1 MKDAVVLELTGSVS
15 GSEKGRTEFDIN
27 RAESKADMK
36 ILRWLV
42 LVLGSLPIS
51 VSLMAA
57 ENSPLIPKSC
67 QSGTPVIG
75 VALPNTT
82 NPYYVAMRQGFID
95 GAKEL
100 GFKVNIQIAN
110 DDNEAQLAQVQ
121 GFIQQQV
128 CAVALNA
135 VKSGPGAAEAAAA
148 YKAGIPVFT
157 VNVIVSEK
165 DLQAQHAEIVDYV
178 GADNFAGGKQMGE
191 QVLKDYGPDAKLIV
205 GIVTEPNEI
214 PTVERTKGFKS
225 VFANNPNVKFVQ
237 EVNGLVK
244 PDVSLQ
250 KTTEMLQAHPDINL
264 IWADTGPAAQGALR
278 AVKSL
283 NAKAKVYGFAI
294 ADYPIEALYPGA
306 AAQEPYQYAKATLQQ
321 IKDYL
326 DGKEV
331 PKEVLKPLK
340 IITTGK
346 PAPGEVG

>member
-1 MKDAVVLELTGSVS
+1 MKSLRWIAAVLAIVS
-15 GSEKGRTEFDIN
+15 GS
-27 RAESKADMK
+27 SM
-36 ILRWLV
+36 
-42 LVLGSLPIS
+42 
-51 VSLMAA
+51 LMAA
-57 ENSPLIPKSC
+57 DSPPMIPKSC
-67 QSGTPVIG
+67 KADKPLIG

-100 GFKVNIQIAN
+100 GFEVNVQIAN
-110 DDNEAQLAQVQ
+110 DDNEAQLGQVQ
-121 GFIQQQV
+121 GFIQQGI
-128 CAVALNA
+128 CALALNG
-135 VKSGPGAAEAAAA
+135 VKSGPAAAEAAAA

-165 DLQAQHAEIVDYV
+165 DLAAQHAEIVDYV
-178 GADNFAGGKQMGE
+178 GADNFAGGKQIGE
-191 QVLKDYGPDAKLIV
+191 QVLKDYGPDAKLVI

-214 PTVERTKGFKS
+214 PTVQRSKGFKS
-225 VFANNPNVKFVQ
+225 VFAGNPNVKVVQ
-237 EVNGLVK
+237 EVTGLVK

-283 NAKAKVYGFAI
+283 NANAKVYGFAI
-294 ADYPIEALYPGA
+294 SEFPIESLYPAA
-306 AAQEPYQYAKATLQQ
+306 AAQEPYEYAKITLRQ
-321 IKDYL
+321 IRDYL

-331 PKEVLKPLK
+331 PKEVLRPLK
-340 IITTGK
+340 IITHGK

>member
-1 MKDAVVLELTGSVS
+1 
-15 GSEKGRTEFDIN
+15 
-27 RAESKADMK
+27 MK
-36 ILRWLV
+36 ILRWIY
-42 LVLGSLPIS
+42 PI
-51 VSLMAA
+51 LAA
-57 ENSPLIPKSC
+57 FPLASPLLAADTPLKPKSC
-67 QSGTPVIG
+67 DSTHALIG

-100 GFKVNIQIAN
+100 GLQVNIQIAN
-110 DDNEAQLAQVQ
+110 DDNEAQLAQIQ
-121 GFIQQQV
+121 GFVQQQV
-128 CAVALNA
+128 CAVVLNA

-157 VNVIVSEK
+157 VNVIVSDK
-165 DLQAQHAEIVDYV
+165 DLAAQHTEIVDYV
-178 GADNFAGGKQMGE
+178 GADNFAGGKQIGE
-191 QVLKDYGPDAKLIV
+191 QVLKDYGPDAKLVI

-225 VFANNPNVKFVQ
+225 VFAGNSNAKVVQ

-283 NAKAKVYGFAI
+283 NSQAKVYGFAI
-294 ADYPIEALYPGA
+294 ADYPVEALYPAA
-306 AAQEPYQYAKATLQQ
+306 AAQEPYQYAKITLQQ
-321 IKDYL
+321 IRDYL
-326 DGKEV
+326 DGKNV
-331 PKEVLKPLK
+331 PKKVLRPLK

>member
-1 MKDAVVLELTGSVS
+1 MK
-15 GSEKGRTEFDIN
+15 
-27 RAESKADMK
+27 M
-36 ILRWLV
+36 LRWLSVILGIVPLASV
-42 LVLGSLPIS
+42 LIAADNPR
-51 VSLMAA
+51 LM
-57 ENSPLIPKSC
+57 PKPC
-67 QSGTPVIG
+67 QSGTPLIG

-100 GFKVNIQIAN
+100 GFQVNIQIAN
-110 DDNEAQLAQVQ
+110 DDNEAQLSQVQ
-121 GFIQQQV
+121 GFIQQGI
-128 CAVALNA
+128 CALALNG
-135 VKSGPGAAEAAAA
+135 VKSGPAAAEAAAA

-165 DLQAQHAEIVDYV
+165 DLAAQHAEIVDYV
-178 GADNFAGGKQMGE
+178 GADNFAGGKQIGE
-191 QVLKDYGPDAKLIV
+191 QVLKDYGPDAKLVI

-214 PTVERTKGFKS
+214 PTVQRSNGFKS
-225 VFANNPNVKFVQ
+225 VFSDNPNVKIVQ

-283 NAKAKVYGFAI
+283 NSNAKVYGFAI
-294 ADYPIEALYPGA
+294 SEYPIEPLYPAA
-306 AAQEPYQYAKATLQQ
+306 AAQEPYEYAKITLKQ
-321 IKDYL
+321 IRDYL
-326 DGKEV
+326 DGKDV
-331 PKEVLKPLK
+331 PKQVLRPLK
-340 IITTGK
+340 IITHGK

>member
-1 MKDAVVLELTGSVS
+1 MK
-15 GSEKGRTEFDIN
+15 
-27 RAESKADMK
+27 M
-36 ILRWLV
+36 LRWVSVILGIVPLASV
-42 LVLGSLPIS
+42 LI
-51 VSLMAA
+51 AA
-57 ENSPLIPKSC
+57 DNPRLIPKSC
-67 QSGTPVIG
+67 QSGTPLIG

-100 GFKVNIQIAN
+100 GFQVNIQIAN
-110 DDNEAQLAQVQ
+110 DDNEAQLSQVQ
-121 GFIQQQV
+121 GFIQQGI
-128 CAVALNA
+128 CALALNG
-135 VKSGPGAAEAAAA
+135 VKSGPAAAEAAAA

-165 DLQAQHAEIVDYV
+165 DLAAQHAEIVDYV
-178 GADNFAGGKQMGE
+178 GADNFAGGKQIGE
-191 QVLKDYGPDAKLIV
+191 QVLKDYGPDAKLVI

-214 PTVERTKGFKS
+214 PTVQRSNGFKS
-225 VFANNPNVKFVQ
+225 VFSGNPNVKIVQ

-283 NAKAKVYGFAI
+283 NSNAKVYGFAI
-294 ADYPIEALYPGA
+294 SEYPIEPLYPAA
-306 AAQEPYQYAKATLQQ
+306 AAQEPYEYAKITLKQ
-321 IKDYL
+321 IRDYL
-326 DGKEV
+326 DGKDV
-331 PKEVLKPLK
+331 PKQVLRPLK
-340 IITTGK
+340 IITHGK

>member
-1 MKDAVVLELTGSVS
+1 
-15 GSEKGRTEFDIN
+15 
-27 RAESKADMK
+27 MK
-36 ILRWLV
+36 ILSCIAAVAGLV
-42 LVLGSLPIS
+42 AGSS
-51 VSLMAA
+51 TLMAA
-57 ENSPLIPKSC
+57 DTPRMIPKSC
-67 QSGTPVIG
+67 KGDKPLIG

-100 GFKVNIQIAN
+100 GFEVNVQIAN
-110 DDNEAQLAQVQ
+110 DDNETQLGQVQ
-121 GFIQQQV
+121 GFVQQGI
-128 CAVALNA
+128 CALALNG
-135 VKSGPGAAEAAAA
+135 VKSGPAAAEAAAA

-165 DLQAQHAEIVDYV
+165 DLAAQHAEIVDYV
-178 GADNFAGGKQMGE
+178 GADNFAGGKQIGE
-191 QVLKDYGPDAKLIV
+191 QVLKDYGPDAKLVI

-214 PTVERTKGFKS
+214 PTVQRSKGFKS
-225 VFANNPNVKFVQ
+225 VFEGNPNVKVVQ

-250 KTTEMLQAHPDINL
+250 KTTEMLQAHPEINL

-283 NAKAKVYGFAI
+283 GSTAKVYGFAI
-294 ADYPIEALYPGA
+294 SEFPVEAQYPAA
-306 AAQEPYQYAKATLQQ
+306 AAQEPYEYAKITLKQ

-331 PKEVLKPLK
+331 PKEVLRPLK
-340 IITTGK
+340 IITHGK

>member
-1 MKDAVVLELTGSVS
+1 MK
-15 GSEKGRTEFDIN
+15 
-27 RAESKADMK
+27 M
-36 ILRWLV
+36 LRWV
-42 LVLGSLPIS
+42 SVILGIVP
-51 VSLMAA
+51 VSSALMAA
-57 ENSPLIPKSC
+57 DSPRMMPKSC
-67 QSGTPVIG
+67 QSGTPLIG

-100 GFKVNIQIAN
+100 GFQVNVQIAN

-121 GFIQQQV
+121 GFIQQGI
-128 CAVALNA
+128 CALALNG
-135 VKSGPGAAEAAAA
+135 VKSGPAAAEAAAA

-165 DLQAQHAEIVDYV
+165 DLAAQHAEIVDYV
-178 GADNFAGGKQMGE
+178 GADNFAGGKQIGE
-191 QVLKDYGPDAKLIV
+191 QVLKDYGPDAKLVI

-214 PTVERTKGFKS
+214 PTVQRSNGFKS
-225 VFANNPNVKFVQ
+225 VFSGNPNVKIVQ

-283 NAKAKVYGFAI
+283 NSNAKVYGFAI
-294 ADYPIEALYPGA
+294 SEYPIEPLYPAA
-306 AAQEPYQYAKATLQQ
+306 AAQEPYEYAKITLKQ
-321 IKDYL
+321 IRDYL
-326 DGKEV
+326 DGKDV
-331 PKEVLKPLK
+331 PKQVLRPLK
-340 IITTGK
+340 IITHGK

>member
-1 MKDAVVLELTGSVS
+1 MK
-15 GSEKGRTEFDIN
+15 
-27 RAESKADMK
+27 M
-36 ILRWLV
+36 LRWIY
-42 LVLGSLPIS
+42 PI
-51 VSLMAA
+51 LAA
-57 ENSPLIPKSC
+57 FPLAFPLLAADTPLKPKSC
-67 QSGTPVIG
+67 QSAQALIG

-100 GFKVNIQIAN
+100 GLQVNIQIAN
-110 DDNEAQLAQVQ
+110 DDNEAQLAQIQ
-121 GFIQQQV
+121 GFVQQQV
-128 CAVALNA
+128 CAVVLNA

-148 YKAGIPVFT
+148 YNAGIPVFT
-157 VNVIVSEK
+157 VNVIVSDK
-165 DLQAQHAEIVDYV
+165 DLAAQHTEIVDYV
-178 GADNFAGGKQMGE
+178 GADNFAGGKQIGE
-191 QVLKDYGPDAKLIV
+191 QVLKDYGPAAKLVI

-225 VFANNPNVKFVQ
+225 VFAGNPNVKFVQ

-283 NAKAKVYGFAI
+283 NAQAKVYGFAI
-294 ADYPIEALYPGA
+294 ADYPVEALYPAA
-306 AAQEPYQYAKATLQQ
+306 AAQEPYQYAKITLQQ
-321 IKDYL
+321 IRDYL
-326 DGKEV
+326 DGKNV
-331 PKEVLKPLK
+331 PKKVLRPLK